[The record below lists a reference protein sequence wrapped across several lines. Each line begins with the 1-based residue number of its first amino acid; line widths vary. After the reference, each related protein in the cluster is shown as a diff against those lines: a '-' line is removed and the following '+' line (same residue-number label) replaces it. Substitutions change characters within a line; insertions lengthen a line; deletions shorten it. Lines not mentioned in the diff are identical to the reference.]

1 MGDEDV
7 QHYSVFATWSGDGS
21 GCGTMKLPQGELTI
35 PIGGAKALGGC
46 GTGTNPE
53 ELLLAGIAACFVN
66 TWAIFLAKLSIG
78 YAEPSVSVSG
88 DLGKDPAGG
97 FRMLSASIRA
107 RVPASL
113 LAEKRGD
120 VEKTLQ
126 LAEKY
131 CIISKV
137 AKAAMPVTVEIEEV

>member
-1 MGDEDV
+1 MAEEEI

-21 GCGTMKLPQGELTI
+21 GCGSMKLPQGDLVV

-46 GTGTNPE
+46 GLGTNPE
-53 ELLLAGIAACFVN
+53 ELFLAGVAACFVQ
-66 TWAIFLAKLSIG
+66 TWAIFLKKLDVG

-97 FRMLSASIRA
+97 FKMISASIRA
-107 RVPASL
+107 RVPAPL
-113 LAEKRGD
+113 LTEKRTAI
-120 VEKTLQ
+120 EKTLQ

-137 AKAAMPVTVEIEEV
+137 AKAAMPVSVAIEEV

>member
-1 MGDEDV
+1 MAEEEI

-21 GCGTMKLPQGELTI
+21 GCGSMKLPQGDLVV

-46 GTGTNPE
+46 GLGTNPE
-53 ELLLAGIAACFVN
+53 ELFLAGVASCFVQ
-66 TWAIFLAKLSIG
+66 TWAIFLKKLDVG

-97 FRMLSASIRA
+97 FKMIAASIRA
-107 RVPASL
+107 RVPAPL
-113 LAEKRGD
+113 LTEKRTAI
-120 VEKTLQ
+120 EKTLQ

-137 AKAAMPVTVEIEEV
+137 AKAAMPVSVAIEEV